1 MSFTVE
7 KAIKWLEKV
16 NEKIQENKQ
25 YLTKLDQPIG
35 DGDHGINMARGFQ
48 EVVTIVNEKEYDT
61 VSDVMKATAM
71 TVMSKVGGASGPLYG
86 TAFLKMSLAFKEK
99 EIIDDATFIHGLEEA
114 LNGIKQRGRAMHGE
128 KTLVDV
134 WEPVV
139 NKLKQENNFQAD
151 LILNMAK
158 AAMEKTKETMATKGR
173 AAYFKENSI
182 GHIDPG
188 SASSFYLFEA
198 LAEVLEEEK

>member
-7 KAIKWLEKV
+7 KAIKWLEKI

-99 EIIDDATFIHGLEEA
+99 EVIDDATFIHGLEEA
-114 LNGIKQRGRAMHGE
+114 LNGIKQRGRAIHGE

-151 LILNMAK
+151 LILNTAK

>member
-7 KAIKWLEKV
+7 KAIKWLEKI

-48 EVVTIVNEKEYDT
+48 EVVTIVNQKEYDT

-99 EIIDDATFIHGLEEA
+99 EVIDDATFIHGLEEA
-114 LNGIKQRGRAMHGE
+114 LNGIKQRGRATLGE

-151 LILNMAK
+151 LILNTAK